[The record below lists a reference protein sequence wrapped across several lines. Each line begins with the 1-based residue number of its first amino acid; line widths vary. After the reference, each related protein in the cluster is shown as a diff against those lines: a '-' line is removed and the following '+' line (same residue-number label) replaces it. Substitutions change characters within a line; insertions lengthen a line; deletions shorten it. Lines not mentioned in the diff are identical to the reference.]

1 MDKLVDVKPSE
12 LRFTVTAG
20 VQSTVTLRLRSL
32 VPDALLFK
40 FKTTAPLRYA
50 VQPNASV
57 IAPGT
62 TADIAVVLKTFKSL
76 PPDMTNWRDKFML
89 QIARVDAAHAS
100 LSDEDVVDRWRVM
113 PPDAIVRQKFQC
125 RLGLAPI
132 SPIPEGEEEAAAN
145 GGGGGAPPP
154 RAAAAPLPGLGD
166 LAAASSDAG
175 DAAPAS
181 HHFRTP
187 RAVDG
192 ANGGRFGGE
201 ADADGL
207 IITEED
213 VEEEEEDDLSEEEE
227 VAVMDVPR
235 ARGAAPPP
243 PSLPATPATLVAAGA
258 TRDRAWEQVAATQP
272 QYKAAAGPGAPG
284 GVGHPPMSMGAFPD
298 APTFP
303 SLSAF
308 APADDVTP
316 VTPPPLSSADL
327 DPSVDTAP
335 AGAAEKPPPETAAAK
350 LFVTVSSTVLAVVFR
365 VQRMVKERQEAAAA
379 AKARKANPDAA
390 LTPIPPP
397 AEARKP
403 LVPAAAPPVA
413 AAPAAT
419 AAADAA
425 TAAGGPP
432 KKRGSFL
439 RAPPP
444 SSIPPLLAAP
454 AAAPVPRE
462 ALQRAA
468 VARAAAS
475 AAALRESEAELGRL
489 RADLEAAK
497 HRKADAADAVR
508 PLYAA
513 RFAVATDAPPP
524 FVDVALMLIITAG
537 LLKLTFLPASA

>member
-1 MDKLVDVKPSE
+1 MDKLVDIKPSE

-20 VQSTVTLRLRSL
+20 VQSTVTLRLRS
-32 VPDALLFK
+32 VVTDALLFK

-62 TADIAVVLKTFKSL
+62 TADIVVVLKTFKSL

-89 QIARVDAAHAS
+89 QIARVDAVHAS
-100 LSDEDVVDRWRVM
+100 LSDEDVIERWRVM
-113 PPDAIVRQKFQC
+113 PPEAIVRQKFQC

-132 SPIPEGEEEAAAN
+132 SPIPEGEEEALAGVAA
-145 GGGGGAPPP
+145 APP
-154 RAAAAPLPGLGD
+154 RAAAPPPGLGD
-166 LAAASSDAG
+166 LAAASADTV

-187 RAVDG
+187 RALDG
-192 ANGGRFGGE
+192 AGGGRFGGE
-201 ADADGL
+201 VGANGL

-213 VEEEEEDDLSEEEE
+213 VEEEDEEDSLSEEEE
-227 VAVMDVPR
+227 VAVADVPP

-258 TRDRAWEQVAATQP
+258 VRDRAWEQVAANQP
-272 QYKAAAGPGAPG
+272 HYKAAAGPASPGAD
-284 GVGHPPMSMGAFPD
+284 HPPTSMGAFPD

-316 VTPPPLSSADL
+316 VPPPALSSADV
-327 DPSVDTAP
+327 DPSVGTAP
-335 AGAAEKPPPETAAAK
+335 AATAEVPPPESAAAK
-350 LFVTVSSTVLAVVFR
+350 LFVTVSSTLLAAVFR
-365 VQRMVKERQEAAAA
+365 VQHMVKERQEAAAA
-379 AKARKANPDAA
+379 AKARKAQPDAA
-390 LTPIPPP
+390 LTPIPPRADTLKPP
-397 AEARKP
+397 A
-403 LVPAAAPPVA
+403 PAAVPPPVA
-413 AAPAAT
+413 AAAAP
-419 AAADAA
+419 AAADTAA
-425 TAAGGPP
+425 AAGGPP
-432 KKRGSFL
+432 KKRSSFL
-439 RAPPP
+439 RGPPP

-454 AAAPVPRE
+454 SAAPVPRE

-475 AAALRESEAELGRL
+475 AAALRESEAELVRL
-489 RADLEAAK
+489 RAELEAAK

-537 LLKLTFLPASA
+537 LLKLTFLPPSA